1 MSTILVTGA
10 SGMIG
15 KIVVASLLSKKHKVV
30 GTDSKPSDLEG
41 VDPNFIFTQTD
52 ITNKAALQQMFA
64 ENGIDVLVHL
74 ANTADNDLGAFIS
87 DKEMKQILDK
97 VAEVGE
103 LPFRTTI
110 VRKRMAENKCKY
122 CFT

>member
-1 MSTILVTGA
+1 MTVKKRESVGA
-10 SGMIG
+10 GGSAANAHPLETLRQETPCPDRY
-15 KIVVASLLSKKHKVV
+15 VVLFEDERGQEAK
-30 GTDSKPSDLEG
+30 
-41 VDPNFIFTQTD
+41 F
-52 ITNKAALQQMFA
+52 ITNS
-64 ENGIDVLVHL
+64 G
-74 ANTADNDLGAFIS
+74 
-87 DKEMKQILDK
+87 EMKQILDK